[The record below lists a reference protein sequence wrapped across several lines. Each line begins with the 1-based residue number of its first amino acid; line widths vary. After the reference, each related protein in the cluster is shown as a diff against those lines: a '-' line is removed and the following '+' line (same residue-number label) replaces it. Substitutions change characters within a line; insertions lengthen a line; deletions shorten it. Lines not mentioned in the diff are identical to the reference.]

1 VSVLSLFN
9 VLYNFVDAGICVH
22 SIDWDFRMIIPEHPE
37 NLVCKWLPDFCNP
50 FEVKYDFRKICEP
63 TQDSLACDLETIC
76 SPG

>member
-1 VSVLSLFN
+1 
-9 VLYNFVDAGICVH
+9 
-22 SIDWDFRMIIPEHPE
+22 MIIPEHPE

-63 TQDSLACDLETIC
+63 IQEIRLACDLETIC